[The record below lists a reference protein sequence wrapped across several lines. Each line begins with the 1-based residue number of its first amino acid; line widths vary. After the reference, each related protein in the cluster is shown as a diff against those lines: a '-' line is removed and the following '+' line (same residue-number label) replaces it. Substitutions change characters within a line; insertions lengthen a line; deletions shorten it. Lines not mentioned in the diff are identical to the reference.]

1 MTVGTDGD
9 RDAAD
14 GVDAGGIAAPYQ
26 IEVLYRGPAVTQD
39 ASTRA
44 VIACDPGVQSGY
56 ALAIRHAGEVVAL
69 ATWLVGLRRVEGRR
83 GRPMQPARPP
93 AARDH
98 ALIITKALTIL
109 RAVIAPAPGVDEL
122 TPVLVAEDWF
132 AGVNPGTARDIAQQ
146 FYFAEAA
153 AQRSGLVFRAVGN
166 QTWKKTYLG
175 RGNMRKDEALV
186 AYAARGHEAHP
197 QVERWAGQTASA
209 LTEADDAAALGVA
222 HHWLETEAT

>member
-1 MTVGTDGD
+1 MTAGTDGD
-9 RDAAD
+9 GGDRDEAD
-14 GVDAGGIAAPYQ
+14 ASGIAAPYQ

-98 ALIITKALTIL
+98 ALVVAEALTIL
-109 RAVIAPAPGVDEL
+109 RALVVPAPGVDEL